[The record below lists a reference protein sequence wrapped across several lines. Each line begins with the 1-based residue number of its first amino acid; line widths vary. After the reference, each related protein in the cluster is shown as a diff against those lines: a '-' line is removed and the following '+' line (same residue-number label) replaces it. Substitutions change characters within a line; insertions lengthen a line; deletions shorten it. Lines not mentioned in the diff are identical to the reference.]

1 MKLIILLFV
10 SLLFAA
16 NCFTNSRF
24 CEAAE
29 PPAVRDSTG
38 KLVRARTYYFI
49 QLAHREVD
57 GWGFQLGRTGGTDKR
72 CPLGIVGQDYYNGT
86 AVQFLPVNSKKGVIR
101 LYTDLNIDFN
111 TYTVCDGWNTVWKV
125 GQYDRP
131 SGQYFVTLGGVKGN
145 PGREMISNWF
155 KIEEF
160 SNNYKIRYCPS
171 VCGDCKVT
179 CKDVGIVEYN
189 GQKRLALSDIPIQVK
204 FVKLVQ

>member
-38 KLVRARTYYFI
+38 KLVRATTYYFI
-49 QLAHREVD
+49 QPVHREVD
-57 GWGFQLGRTGGTDKR
+57 GWGFQLGRTGGMDKR

-86 AVQFLPVNSKKGVIR
+86 AVQFLPVNSKKGIIR

-111 TYTVCDGWNTVWKV
+111 TYTVCDGWNTVW
-125 GQYDRP
+125 
-131 SGQYFVTLGGVKGN
+131 
-145 PGREMISNWF
+145 

-189 GQKRLALSDIPIQVK
+189 GQKRLALSDIPVQVK
-204 FVKLVQ
+204 FVKLVSVIIMQD